1 MTKPVQKSL
10 QETPGEKGLKIVNT
24 NPADKL
30 STNSTITYYV
40 MINLFLELSQ
50 N

>member
-1 MTKPVQKSL
+1 MTQPVQKS
-10 QETPGEKGLKIVNT
+10 PGEKGLKKVNK
-24 NPADKL
+24 NPADES